1 MKRFKVSLI
10 AFTIC
15 AAPVYADPMQTIFN
29 DMYNATP
36 PSFSEHGNGR
46 YGVSFGSFSYRPNI
60 SQPANIVAARLPNF
74 KMDDCG
80 SIDMFAGSFSMIS
93 GDELS
98 QMARAIMQGAATY
111 AFDLALNSISP
122 MAGDIKKELTKLI
135 TDMNKFSKNG
145 CQIGRNMMM
154 DAVGEENTTA
164 ISELK
169 LMDSQFS
176 SIKTALGSRPDWF
189 SAENDANSLSEN
201 AGETAVSVDYNSTKS
216 ALDKH
221 GAMGAFFESFGSMNR
236 NELAMTFFGTTV
248 TNTSGVGCTDPSQN
262 GENTCITYFPAKGPE
277 HFFNLFFDIQDFNN
291 KSDAT
296 VTYYKCSN
304 PQCTEI
310 TESTNTSKRFLPL
323 LAESID
329 SLWDLMAKGD
339 QALTQDQQILNYYLG
354 NDMILHMTKFGTQ
367 GNFKEAYK
375 MLKSLQMT
383 QIILEHIAL
392 DMMQK
397 TEQALIKESS
407 DNQKSQ
413 LSKAGLPE
421 SLKSLRTF
429 REQYELSVNSK
440 LKEHIDDV
448 TAQYAN
454 FYALKLAE

>member
-1 MKRFKVSLI
+1 MKQLKISIVAFSMFVSP
-10 AFTIC
+10 A
-15 AAPVYADPMQTIFN
+15 YSDPMQTIFN

-36 PSFSEHGNGR
+36 PSFSQHGNGR

-145 CQIGRNMMM
+145 CQMGRNMMM
-154 DAVGEENTTA
+154 SAVGEENTTA
-164 ISELK
+164 ITELK
-169 LMDSQFS
+169 LMESQFS
-176 SIKTALGSRPDWF
+176 SIKSALGTRPDWF
-189 SAENDANSLSEN
+189 SAENDSNSIAEN
-201 AGETAVSVDYNSTKS
+201 AGETAVSVDYNSTKA

-248 TNTSGVGCTDPSQN
+248 TNTSGIGCSSPAQD
-262 GENTCITYFPAKGPE
+262 GESTCISYYPAKGPSY
-277 HFFNLFFDIQDFNN
+277 FFDLFFDVQNFNN
-291 KSDAT
+291 TSDVT
-296 VTYYKCSN
+296 ITYYKCSN

-323 LAESID
+323 IAESID
-329 SLWDLMAKGD
+329 DLWDVMAKGD

-354 NDMILHMTKFGTQ
+354 NDMISNMVKFGTNS
-367 GNFKEAYK
+367 GNKEAYK

-383 QIILEHIAL
+383 RTVLEHLAE
-392 DMMQK
+392 DMMEK
-397 TEQALIKESS
+397 TEQALEKEKSE
-407 DNQKSQ
+407 NQNSKVA
-413 LSKAGLPE
+413 KAGLPQ
-421 SLKSLRTF
+421 SLKSVETF
-429 REQYELSVNSK
+429 REQYQLSVKSK
-440 LKEHIDDV
+440 LKEHINEV
-448 TAQYAN
+448 TAQFAN
-454 FYALKLAE
+454 FYALKSAE